1 MSMDVHRLS
10 RQSPFH
16 YLNTTLK
23 IINKNVSMV
32 RANWNSYIPQVLHK
46 QFSMST
52 HTSIR
57 GEQNKWKYENCP
69 TALIR
74 QNPSKNI
81 FFANT
86 QGTSQTNQGDIYNV
100 LQFWMLRASYVWFA
114 IINSSCS
121 RDHGSGSSLMTP
133 VVFTPNKL
141 THKI

>member
-1 MSMDVHRLS
+1 MDVHRLS

-57 GEQNKWKYENCP
+57 GEQNKRKYENCP

-74 QNPSKNI
+74 QNPSKKYFLCKYSRYKSNKPGRHLHRV
-81 FFANT
+81 AVL
-86 QGTSQTNQGDIYNV
+86 NV
-100 LQFWMLRASYVWFA
+100 KGQLCMICDYKFQLQ
-114 IINSSCS
+114 S
-121 RDHGSGSSLMTP
+121 RSWKWQFLDDTCGFHS
-133 VVFTPNKL
+133 
-141 THKI
+141 